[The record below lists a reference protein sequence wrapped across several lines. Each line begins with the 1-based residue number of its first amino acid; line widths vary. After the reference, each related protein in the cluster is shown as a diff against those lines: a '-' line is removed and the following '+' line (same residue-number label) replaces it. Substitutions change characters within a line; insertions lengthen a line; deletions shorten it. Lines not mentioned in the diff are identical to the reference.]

1 VVVRHGRARRW
12 RAIPDPVAETGKVA
26 MTTHDGEASTRRY
39 VVARSA
45 IASET
50 STDTRDGPVGALDR
64 VCRALTTYLSVTGA
78 AVNLMSDA
86 GSHGVAAASDARSR
100 ALDELQFTTGE
111 GPCNDAFIARRP
123 LLTPDLTSRSAGRW
137 PGYTSAALDAGVG
150 AVFAFPLQ
158 VGGVGFGVL
167 DVFSD
172 RPGSLSTEQ
181 EAMTLTF
188 ARIAT
193 DILLDQ
199 QLTTQDGDLEPG
211 LATVLDDRAEI
222 HQAQGMVMVAL
233 GVPLAEALVRMRGYA
248 FSNREPLIDL
258 ARKIIGGDSPLDR

>member
-1 VVVRHGRARRW
+1 MA
-12 RAIPDPVAETGKVA
+12 
-26 MTTHDGEASTRRY
+26 THDGEASTRRY

-50 STDTRDGPVGALDR
+50 SIDTPDGLVGALDR

-78 AVNLMSDA
+78 AVTLMSHA
-86 GSHGVAAASDARSR
+86 GSQGVAAASDDRSR
-100 ALDELQFTTGE
+100 AHDELQFTTGE
-111 GPCNDAFIARRP
+111 GPCVDAFVSRRP
-123 LLTPDLTSRSAGRW
+123 VLPPDLTARSAGRW

-172 RPGSLSTEQ
+172 SPQSLSTDQ

-188 ARIAT
+188 ARIT
-193 DILLDQ
+193 TEMLLDHQ
-199 QLTTQDGDLEPG
+199 VTTQDGNLEPD

-222 HQAQGMVMVAL
+222 HQAQGMVMVVL
-233 GVPLAEALVRMRGYA
+233 GVPLAEALARMRAYA

-258 ARKIIGGDSPLDR
+258 ARKIIGGNSPLDR